1 MSFPLIRCIS
11 RSLYCQGHGLVYA
24 RRQMSA
30 DIRTIIALPSAKD
43 KKVP

>member
-1 MSFPLIRCIS
+1 MSFPLILCIS
-11 RSLYCQGHGLVYA
+11 RGLYCRGQGLVYA